1 MPAIR
6 RGAALASGGDVST
19 GDGLAYEAAGS
30 RMTTL
35 TPALSQRER
44 EQSMPD
50 HPYDLIVG
58 LETHVQLLTE
68 SKLFCGCSTKFGA
81 PPNTQT
87 CPVCIGMPGSL
98 PVMNKRAFE
107 LSLQAALALNCEI
120 PEFTKWDRKQY

>member
-1 MPAIR
+1 
-6 RGAALASGGDVST
+6 
-19 GDGLAYEAAGS
+19 
-30 RMTTL
+30 
-35 TPALSQRER
+35 
-44 EQSMPD
+44 MPD
-50 HPYDLIVG
+50 HSYELIVG

-68 SKLFCGCSTKFGA
+68 TKLFCGCSTKFGA

-120 PEFTKWDRKQY
+120 PEFTKWDRKQYYYPDLPKGDQISQYDLPMSLKDWLENQDPKGRFQPKKDDVIRA